1 MLIHPE
7 FDPVAIRL
15 GPLAIH
21 WYGLSYLAAF
31 VLFVL
36 LGRLRLRQMPYARLV
51 NKASGA
57 PAMSKTCCS
66 QAFWA

>member
-31 VLFVL
+31 ILFVL
-36 LGRLRLRQMPYARLV
+36 LGRMRLR
-51 NKASGA
+51 
-57 PAMSKTCCS
+57 
-66 QAFWA
+66 